1 MRMLNRNFPSR
12 PQGLTLLELMIMLAI
27 VGVLIF
33 IALPTLS
40 QNEEEAT
47 ISFAKQQLQYLHN
60 LEQQYFAI
68 NNKYVPFSVLAE
80 DEQVRSNFDLRFKS
94 DVSIVEGIKFTGP
107 LEEQKNFYVIFAELP
122 DGTKYKVDQTGE
134 IRPDDS

>member
-1 MRMLNRNFPSR
+1 MLNRNFPSR